1 MLIWAQHAANKRTR
15 LFSLFSAWVSDRVI
29 HFLKAYKI
37 LNPLIVKSF
46 FYVTHEEHRSLIK
59 KNTHNLESN
68 NYCVWQ
74 GTHETSINV
83 AFQVMG
89 IVLFQTAVCLIGYV
103 EKWFDY
109 QWIQNLISFKNM
121 YDSITNSSRNIKK
134 VVVKHK
140 FAFHV
145 NAQYCVFLSTW
156 SNVIIKL
163 WVLFFIKLL
172 CAS

>member
-1 MLIWAQHAANKRTR
+1 MI
-15 LFSLFSAWVSDRVI
+15 
-29 HFLKAYKI
+29 FLRYPWK
-37 LNPLIVKSF
+37 
-46 FYVTHEEHRSLIK
+46 HRSFIK

-68 NYCVWQ
+68 NHCVWL
-74 GTHETSINV
+74 GIHKHIISV

-89 IVLFQTAVCLIGYV
+89 FVLYKAAVCLIGYL

-145 NAQYCVFLSTW
+145 NAQYCVFLCTW
-156 SNVIIKL
+156 SNAIIKL